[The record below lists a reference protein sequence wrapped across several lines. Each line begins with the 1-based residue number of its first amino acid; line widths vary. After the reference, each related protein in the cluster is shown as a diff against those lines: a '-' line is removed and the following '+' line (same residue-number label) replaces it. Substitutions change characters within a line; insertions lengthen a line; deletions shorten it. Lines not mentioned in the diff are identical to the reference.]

1 MMLRMGL
8 PDLVG
13 GGPLQVSSQRLSE
26 GVYDRL
32 VTDIRTGVLRP
43 GDPLRDRDVA
53 EHLGVSRTPV
63 REAIQRLE
71 RAGLLDVWPGRQTKV
86 RELGGDDTTRLYEY
100 FGELCAMHV
109 RFGMGR
115 AGDPDVDCEP
125 VHKAAR
131 GLAETDEA
139 AWADAFVGFMEN
151 VAACD
156 VSVRGRLLEDHL
168 PLMSIV
174 LRRAPE
180 IAGDRLRL
188 SADLNSAVERGE
200 TDAATDAIRALFGL
214 DG

>member
-1 MMLRMGL
+1 MGSS
-8 PDLVG
+8 DLSG

-53 EHLGVSRTPV
+53 ERLGVSRTPV

-86 RELGGDDTTRLYEY
+86 RELSDDDTTRLYEY

-109 RFGMGR
+109 RFGMGS
-115 AGDPDVDCEP
+115 GDDPNKDGEP
-125 VHKAAR
+125 VYEAAR
-131 GLAETDEA
+131 ALAGADEET
-139 AWADAFVGFMEN
+139 WAGSFVGFMEK
-151 VAACD
+151 VAAYE

-174 LRRAPE
+174 LRRPPE

-188 SADLNSAVERGE
+188 SADLNSAIERGDI
-200 TDAATDAIRALFGL
+200 DAATDAIRALFGL